1 MNQQQIAAEEL
12 PLVLALHGFEMS
24 QQQCI
29 EAWLHSAVQ
38 TGLLNTNWICR
49 ADEVACDAWLVNA
62 TSSTVPHTDT
72 SSPLDIP
79 TWSLAWPP
87 QEASDD
93 QMHLAREAFM
103 QAIEALEEQT
113 QPYAIRYALGREIVL
128 QHLRQENLRQ
138 AWQVMS
144 DNRMVALVDFNELK
158 VFLRP
163 DAHCL
168 EMQEVRWV
176 RRSAASAPDDF
187 IRLPLERVL
196 WDYARRSA
204 YEVLPATYWRR
215 PLELRR
221 YPRLPLAYMNEQE
234 IALISSLRK
243 QRLNCDELSVTLGY
257 SSDQVGRML
266 SRLWLSGAVKTHKL
280 GMLENWLDAIKRW
293 SLSQPSKPLSMRLP
307 DSAYPAPERASLFLD
322 ERTQLSYQ

>member
-1 MNQQQIAAEEL
+1 
-12 PLVLALHGFEMS
+12 
-24 QQQCI
+24 
-29 EAWLHSAVQ
+29 
-38 TGLLNTNWICR
+38 
-49 ADEVACDAWLVNA
+49 
-62 TSSTVPHTDT
+62 
-72 SSPLDIP
+72 
-79 TWSLAWPP
+79 
-87 QEASDD
+87 
-93 QMHLAREAFM
+93 
-103 QAIEALEEQT
+103 
-113 QPYAIRYALGREIVL
+113 
-128 QHLRQENLRQ
+128 
-138 AWQVMS
+138 MS

-257 SSDQVGRML
+257 SRAHVGHL
-266 SRLWLSGAVKTHKL
+266 LGRLWLAGAVKPRKL
-280 GMLENWLDAIKRW
+280 GKLDDWLDWIKQKSVR
-293 SLSQPSKPLSMRLP
+293 SLGEPASDMPSST
-307 DSAYPAPERASLFLD
+307 YPAPDKASLFLD
-322 ERTQLSYQ
+322 EQAQLKYQ